1 MQLLK
6 TFHVERNLP
15 ETTGPRK
22 LPSKAPPLSSC
33 PLLLLM
39 KNWEKSAVTGD
50 SVGPGAGQLLIKPWC
65 GSNQGRRL

>member
-6 TFHVERNLP
+6 TFHVKRSLP

-39 KNWEKSAVTGD
+39 KSWEKSATTSD
-50 SVGPGAGQLLIKPWC
+50 SVGPGAA
-65 GSNQGRRL
+65 SY